1 MIENNIVNNFLS
13 TYDNEEN
20 KSIEDKI
27 VYIDPHRIREF
38 GGADRKQRFS
48 FSQEV
53 VDEIVESA
61 KVLGIQ
67 TPATVRVD
75 PDNLADYEMISGR
88 HRLRAALKL
97 GIKLPCIIKD
107 CDDIEASAIMA
118 VTNQQREKKTV
129 MEKAWTYRL
138 AYEHIRRRQG
148 ERTDL
153 TCAQNGH
160 KANNENGGQSDHK
173 LVEENGAQNG
183 HRLERGKK
191 SIEILAENSEDSKNT
206 IKRLIRLT
214 YLIEP
219 LAQLINAN
227 KKKQFPMMAAVEV
240 SYLTDKEQGHIQSII
255 EIEKMNLSVE
265 AAKEIRRLSKEAK
278 EEANAELTADEIYK
292 IMKEDNKKETGEVKD
307 KKKNLTFSIPSELV
321 DLFPKKADT
330 KAKREEILLK
340 LLTKYAGELEELI
353 EE

>member
-1 MIENNIVNNFLS
+1 MTENIVNNFLS
-13 TYDNEEN
+13 TYDNEED

-138 AYEHIRRRQG
+138 AYEHIRRRPG
-148 ERTDL
+148 RPSENE
-153 TCAQNGH
+153 AQNGR
-160 KANNENGGQSDHK
+160 NSE
-173 LVEENGAQNG
+173 EENKAQNG
-183 HRLERGKK
+183 RNLKGKE
-191 SIEILAENSEDSKNT
+191 SIEILAENSEDSRNT

-255 EIEKMNLSVE
+255 EIEKMNLSVD

-292 IMKEDNKKETGEVKD
+292 VMKEDNGKETGEVKD

>member
-13 TYDNEEN
+13 TYDNEEED

-138 AYEHIRRRQG
+138 AYEHIRRRPG
-148 ERTDL
+148 RPSENE
-153 TCAQNGH
+153 AQNGR
-160 KANNENGGQSDHK
+160 NS
-173 LVEENGAQNG
+173 EEGNKAQNG
-183 HRLERGKK
+183 RNLKGKE
-191 SIEILAENSEDSKNT
+191 SIEILAENSEDSRNT

-255 EIEKMNLSVE
+255 EIEKMNLSVD

-278 EEANAELTADEIYK
+278 EEANAELTADDIYK
-292 IMKEDNKKETGEVKD
+292 VMKEDNEKETGEVKD

-330 KAKREEILLK
+330 KAKREELLLR
-340 LLTKYAGELEELI
+340 LLTKYAGELEEMI

>member
-1 MIENNIVNNFLS
+1 MTENNIVNNFLS
-13 TYDNEEN
+13 TYNNEEED

-138 AYEHIRRRQG
+138 AYEHIRRRPG
-148 ERTDL
+148 RPSENE
-153 TCAQNGH
+153 AQNGR
-160 KANNENGGQSDHK
+160 NS
-173 LVEENGAQNG
+173 EEGNKAQNG
-183 HRLERGKK
+183 RNLKGKE
-191 SIEILAENSEDSKNT
+191 SIEILAENSEDSRNT

-255 EIEKMNLSVE
+255 EIEKMNLSVD

-278 EEANAELTADEIYK
+278 EEANAELTADDIYK
-292 IMKEDNKKETGEVKD
+292 VMKEDNEKESGEVKD
-307 KKKNLTFSIPSELV
+307 KKKNLTFSIPSELAE
-321 DLFPKKADT
+321 LFPKKADT

>member
-1 MIENNIVNNFLS
+1 MTENNIVNNFLS
-13 TYDNEEN
+13 TYDNEED

-138 AYEHIRRRQG
+138 AYEHIRRRPG
-148 ERTDL
+148 RPSENE
-153 TCAQNGH
+153 AQNGR
-160 KANNENGGQSDHK
+160 NSE
-173 LVEENGAQNG
+173 EENKAQNG
-183 HRLERGKK
+183 RNLKGKE
-191 SIEILAENSEDSKNT
+191 SIEILAENSEDSRNT

-255 EIEKMNLSVE
+255 EIEKMNLSVD

-278 EEANAELTADEIYK
+278 EEANAELTADDIYK
-292 IMKEDNKKETGEVKD
+292 VMKEDNGKETGEVKD

>member
-1 MIENNIVNNFLS
+1 MTENNIVNNFLS
-13 TYDNEEN
+13 TYNNEEED

-138 AYEHIRRRQG
+138 AYEHIRRRPG
-148 ERTDL
+148 RL
-153 TCAQNGH
+153 V
-160 KANNENGGQSDHK
+160 ENGGQSGHNLEDKNGGQNDHGLNQDK
-173 LVEENGAQNG
+173 
-183 HRLERGKK
+183 GKK
-191 SIEILAENSEDSKNT
+191 SIDILAANSEDSRKT
-206 IKRLIRLT
+206 IQRLIRLT

-255 EIEKMNLSVE
+255 EIEKMNLSVD

-278 EEANAELTADEIYK
+278 EEANAELTADDIYK
-292 IMKEDNKKETGEVKD
+292 VMKEDNEKETGEVKD

-330 KAKREEILLK
+330 KAKREELLLR
-340 LLTKYAGELEELI
+340 LLMKYAGELEEMI

>member
-1 MIENNIVNNFLS
+1 MTENNIVNNFLS
-13 TYDNEEN
+13 IYDNEED
-20 KSIEDKI
+20 KSIIEDKI

-138 AYEHIRRRQG
+138 AYEHIRRRPG
-148 ERTDL
+148 RPTENNS
-153 TCAQNGH
+153 QNG
-160 KANNENGGQSDHK
+160 NNLEPSENNS
-173 LVEENGAQNG
+173 QNG
-183 HRLERGKK
+183 NNLKNK
-191 SIEILAENSEDSKNT
+191 TSIELLAESSDESKNT
-206 IKRLIRLT
+206 ILRLIRLT

-219 LAQLINAN
+219 LAQMIDTN

-240 SYLTDKEQGHIQSII
+240 SYLTDKEQGHVQSII
-255 EIEKMNLSVE
+255 DIEKVNLSVD
-265 AAKEIRRLSKEAK
+265 AAKTIRKLSKEAK
-278 EEANAELTADEIYK
+278 EEANAELTADDIYK
-292 IMKEDNKKETGEVKD
+292 VMKEDNEKESGEVKD
-307 KKKNLTFSIPSELV
+307 KKKNLTFSIPSELAE
-321 DLFPKKADT
+321 LFPKKADT

>member
-1 MIENNIVNNFLS
+1 MTENNIVNNFLS
-13 TYDNEEN
+13 TYNNEEED

-138 AYEHIRRRQG
+138 AYEHIRRRPG
-148 ERTDL
+148 RPSENE
-153 TCAQNGH
+153 AQNGR
-160 KANNENGGQSDHK
+160 NSE
-173 LVEENGAQNG
+173 EENKAQNG
-183 HRLERGKK
+183 RNLKGKE
-191 SIEILAENSEDSKNT
+191 SIEILAENSEDSRNT

-255 EIEKMNLSVE
+255 EIEKMNLSVD

-278 EEANAELTADEIYK
+278 EEANAELTADDIYK
-292 IMKEDNKKETGEVKD
+292 VMKEDNGKETGEVKD

>member
-1 MIENNIVNNFLS
+1 MTENNIVNSFLS
-13 TYDNEEN
+13 TYDNEED

-138 AYEHIRRRQG
+138 AYEHIRRRPG
-148 ERTDL
+148 RPSENE
-153 TCAQNGH
+153 AQNGR
-160 KANNENGGQSDHK
+160 NS
-173 LVEENGAQNG
+173 EEGNKAQNG
-183 HRLERGKK
+183 RNLKGKE
-191 SIEILAENSEDSKNT
+191 SIEILAENSEDSRNT

-255 EIEKMNLSVE
+255 EIEKMNLSVD

-278 EEANAELTADEIYK
+278 EEANAELTADDIYK
-292 IMKEDNKKETGEVKD
+292 VMKEDNEKESGEVKD
-307 KKKNLTFSIPSELV
+307 KKKNLTFSIPSELAE
-321 DLFPKKADT
+321 LFPKKADT

-353 EE
+353 GE

>member
-1 MIENNIVNNFLS
+1 MTENNIVNSFLS
-13 TYDNEEN
+13 TYDNEED

-138 AYEHIRRRQG
+138 AYEHIRRRPG
-148 ERTDL
+148 RPSENE
-153 TCAQNGH
+153 AQNGR
-160 KANNENGGQSDHK
+160 NS
-173 LVEENGAQNG
+173 EEGNKAQNG
-183 HRLERGKK
+183 RNLKGKE
-191 SIEILAENSEDSKNT
+191 SIEILAENSEDSRNT

-255 EIEKMNLSVE
+255 EIEKMNLSVD

-278 EEANAELTADEIYK
+278 EEANAELTADDIYK
-292 IMKEDNKKETGEVKD
+292 VMKEDNEKESGEVKD
-307 KKKNLTFSIPSELV
+307 KKKNLTFSIPSELAE
-321 DLFPKKADT
+321 LFPKKADT

>member
-1 MIENNIVNNFLS
+1 MTENNIVNNFLS
-13 TYDNEEN
+13 TYDNEDD

-118 VTNQQREKKTV
+118 ATNRQREKITT

-138 AYEHIRRRQG
+138 EYEQMRRRQG

-153 TCAQNGH
+153 TNSQNG
-160 KANNENGGQSDHK
+160 NK
-173 LVEENGAQNG
+173 LKN
-183 HRLERGKK
+183 KT
-191 SIEILAENSEDSKNT
+191 SIDILAEGSAESKNT
-206 IKRLIRLT
+206 ILRLIRLT

-255 EIEKMNLSVE
+255 VIEKMNLSVE

-292 IMKEDNKKETGEVKD
+292 IMKKDNEKETGEVKD
-307 KKKNLTFSIPSELV
+307 KKKNLIFSIPSELV

-330 KAKREEILLK
+330 KAKREKILLK

>member
-1 MIENNIVNNFLS
+1 MTENNIVNNFLS
-13 TYDNEEN
+13 TYDNEED

-138 AYEHIRRRQG
+138 AYEHIRRRPG
-148 ERTDL
+148 RPSENE
-153 TCAQNGH
+153 AQNGR
-160 KANNENGGQSDHK
+160 NS
-173 LVEENGAQNG
+173 EEGNKAQNG
-183 HRLERGKK
+183 RNLKGKE
-191 SIEILAENSEDSKNT
+191 SIEILAENSEDSRNT

-255 EIEKMNLSVE
+255 EIEKMNLSVD

-278 EEANAELTADEIYK
+278 EEANAELTADDIYK
-292 IMKEDNKKETGEVKD
+292 VMKEDNEKETGEVKD

>member
-1 MIENNIVNNFLS
+1 MTENNIVNNFLS

-138 AYEHIRRRQG
+138 AYEHIRRRPG
-148 ERTDL
+148 RPSENE
-153 TCAQNGH
+153 AQNGR
-160 KANNENGGQSDHK
+160 NSE
-173 LVEENGAQNG
+173 EENKAQNG
-183 HRLERGKK
+183 RNLKGKE
-191 SIEILAENSEDSKNT
+191 SIEILAENSEDSRNT

-219 LAQLINAN
+219 LALLINAN

-240 SYLTDKEQGHIQSII
+240 SYLTDKEQGHIHSII
-255 EIEKMNLSVE
+255 EIEKMNLSVD

>member
-1 MIENNIVNNFLS
+1 MTENNIVNNFLS
-13 TYDNEEN
+13 TYDNEED

-138 AYEHIRRRQG
+138 AYEHIRRRPG
-148 ERTDL
+148 RPSENE
-153 TCAQNGH
+153 AQNGR
-160 KANNENGGQSDHK
+160 NSE
-173 LVEENGAQNG
+173 EENKAQNG
-183 HRLERGKK
+183 RNLKGKE
-191 SIEILAENSEDSKNT
+191 SIEILAENSEDSRNT

-255 EIEKMNLSVE
+255 EIEKMNLSVD

-278 EEANAELTADEIYK
+278 EEANAELTADDIYK
-292 IMKEDNKKETGEVKD
+292 VMKEDNEKETGEVKD

-330 KAKREEILLK
+330 KAKREELLLR
-340 LLTKYAGELEELI
+340 LLTKYAGELEEMI

>member
-1 MIENNIVNNFLS
+1 MTENNIVNNFLS
-13 TYDNEEN
+13 IYDNEED
-20 KSIEDKI
+20 KSIIEDKI

-138 AYEHIRRRQG
+138 AYEHIRRRPG
-148 ERTDL
+148 RPSENE
-153 TCAQNGH
+153 AQNGR
-160 KANNENGGQSDHK
+160 NSE
-173 LVEENGAQNG
+173 EENKAQNG
-183 HRLERGKK
+183 RNLKGKE
-191 SIEILAENSEDSKNT
+191 SIEILAENSEDSRNT

-255 EIEKMNLSVE
+255 EIEKMNLSVD

-278 EEANAELTADEIYK
+278 EEANAELTADDIYK
-292 IMKEDNKKETGEVKD
+292 VMKEDNGKETGEVKD

>member
-1 MIENNIVNNFLS
+1 MTENNIVNNFLS
-13 TYDNEEN
+13 IYDNEED
-20 KSIEDKI
+20 KSIIEDKI

-138 AYEHIRRRQG
+138 AYEHIRRRPG
-148 ERTDL
+148 RPSENE
-153 TCAQNGH
+153 AQNGR
-160 KANNENGGQSDHK
+160 NS
-173 LVEENGAQNG
+173 EEGNKAQNG
-183 HRLERGKK
+183 RNLKGKE
-191 SIEILAENSEDSKNT
+191 SIEILAENSEDSRNT

-255 EIEKMNLSVE
+255 EIEKMNLSVD

-278 EEANAELTADEIYK
+278 EEANAELTADDIYK
-292 IMKEDNKKETGEVKD
+292 VMKEDNEKESGEVKD
-307 KKKNLTFSIPSELV
+307 KKKNLTFSIPSELA

>member
-1 MIENNIVNNFLS
+1 MYYKIRRTGLISE
-13 TYDNEEN
+13 EEN
-20 KSIEDKI
+20 K
-27 VYIDPHRIREF
+27 
-38 GGADRKQRFS
+38 
-48 FSQEV
+48 
-53 VDEIVESA
+53 
-61 KVLGIQ
+61 
-67 TPATVRVD
+67 
-75 PDNLADYEMISGR
+75 
-88 HRLRAALKL
+88 
-97 GIKLPCIIKD
+97 
-107 CDDIEASAIMA
+107 
-118 VTNQQREKKTV
+118 
-129 MEKAWTYRL
+129 
-138 AYEHIRRRQG
+138 
-148 ERTDL
+148 
-153 TCAQNGH
+153 AQNGRNL
-160 KANNENGGQSDHK
+160 K
-173 LVEENGAQNG
+173 
-183 HRLERGKK
+183 GKE
-191 SIEILAENSEDSKNT
+191 SIEILAENSEDSRNT

-240 SYLTDKEQGHIQSII
+240 SYLTDKEQGHIHSII
-255 EIEKMNLSVE
+255 EIEKMNLSVD

>member
-1 MIENNIVNNFLS
+1 MTENNIVNNFLS
-13 TYDNEEN
+13 TYNNEEED

-138 AYEHIRRRQG
+138 AYEHIRRRPG
-148 ERTDL
+148 RPSENE
-153 TCAQNGH
+153 AQNGR
-160 KANNENGGQSDHK
+160 NSE
-173 LVEENGAQNG
+173 EENKAQNG
-183 HRLERGKK
+183 RNLKGKE
-191 SIEILAENSEDSKNT
+191 SIEILAENSEDSRNT

-255 EIEKMNLSVE
+255 DIEKMNLSVD

-292 IMKEDNKKETGEVKD
+292 IMKKDNEKETGEVKD

>member
-1 MIENNIVNNFLS
+1 MTENNIVNNFLS
-13 TYDNEEN
+13 IYDNEED
-20 KSIEDKI
+20 KSIIEDKI

-138 AYEHIRRRQG
+138 AYEHIRRRPG
-148 ERTDL
+148 RPSENE
-153 TCAQNGH
+153 AQNGR
-160 KANNENGGQSDHK
+160 NS
-173 LVEENGAQNG
+173 EEGNKAQNG
-183 HRLERGKK
+183 RNLKGKE
-191 SIEILAENSEDSKNT
+191 SIEILAENSEDSRNT

-255 EIEKMNLSVE
+255 EIEKMNLSVD

-278 EEANAELTADEIYK
+278 EEANAELTADDIYK
-292 IMKEDNKKETGEVKD
+292 VMKEDNEKESGEVKD
-307 KKKNLTFSIPSELV
+307 KKKNLTFSIPSELAE
-321 DLFPKKADT
+321 LFPKKADT

>member
-1 MIENNIVNNFLS
+1 MTENNIVNNFLS
-13 TYDNEEN
+13 IYDNEED
-20 KSIEDKI
+20 KSIIEDKI

-61 KVLGIQ
+61 KILGIR

-88 HRLRAALKL
+88 HRLRAAMKL
-97 GIKLPCIIKD
+97 GIKLPCIIID

-118 VTNQQREKKTV
+118 ATNRQREKITT

-138 AYEHIRRRQG
+138 EYEQMRRRQG

-153 TCAQNGH
+153 TNSQNGN
-160 KANNENGGQSDHK
+160 KS
-173 LVEENGAQNG
+173 EEIETNSQNG
-183 HRLERGKK
+183 NKLKNK
-191 SIEILAENSEDSKNT
+191 TSIDILAEGSAESKNT
-206 IKRLIRLT
+206 ILRLIRLT

-255 EIEKMNLSVE
+255 EIEKMNLSVD

-278 EEANAELTADEIYK
+278 EEANAELTADDIYK
-292 IMKEDNKKETGEVKD
+292 VMKEDNGKETGEVKD

-321 DLFPKKADT
+321 ALFPKKADT

-340 LLTKYAGELEELI
+340 LLTKYADELEELI

>member
-1 MIENNIVNNFLS
+1 MTENNIVNNFLS
-13 TYDNEEN
+13 TYDNEED

-138 AYEHIRRRQG
+138 AYEHIRRRPG
-148 ERTDL
+148 RPSENE
-153 TCAQNGH
+153 AQNGR
-160 KANNENGGQSDHK
+160 NS
-173 LVEENGAQNG
+173 EEGNKAQNG
-183 HRLERGKK
+183 RNLKGKE
-191 SIEILAENSEDSKNT
+191 SIEILAENSEDSRNT

-255 EIEKMNLSVE
+255 EIEKMNLSVD

-292 IMKEDNKKETGEVKD
+292 MMKEDNKKETGEVKD

-321 DLFPKKADT
+321 ELFPKKADT

>member
-1 MIENNIVNNFLS
+1 MTENNIVNNFLS
-13 TYDNEEN
+13 TYDNEED

-138 AYEHIRRRQG
+138 AYEHIRRRPG
-148 ERTDL
+148 RPSENE
-153 TCAQNGH
+153 AQNGR
-160 KANNENGGQSDHK
+160 NSE
-173 LVEENGAQNG
+173 EENKAQNG
-183 HRLERGKK
+183 RNLKGKE
-191 SIEILAENSEDSKNT
+191 SIEILAENSEDSRNT

-255 EIEKMNLSVE
+255 EIEKMNLSVD

-278 EEANAELTADEIYK
+278 EEANAELTADDIYK
-292 IMKEDNKKETGEVKD
+292 VMKEDNEKETGEVKD

>member
-1 MIENNIVNNFLS
+1 MTENNIVNNFLS
-13 TYDNEEN
+13 TYDNEED

-138 AYEHIRRRQG
+138 AYEHIRRRPG
-148 ERTDL
+148 RPSENE
-153 TCAQNGH
+153 AQNGR
-160 KANNENGGQSDHK
+160 NSE
-173 LVEENGAQNG
+173 EENKAQNG
-183 HRLERGKK
+183 RNLKGKE
-191 SIEILAENSEDSKNT
+191 SIEILAENSDDSRNT

-255 EIEKMNLSVE
+255 EIEKMNLSID

-278 EEANAELTADEIYK
+278 EEANAELTADDIYK
-292 IMKEDNKKETGEVKD
+292 VMKEDNEKETGEVKD

-330 KAKREEILLK
+330 KAKREELLLR